1 MIGINNQRQRREPCG
16 IRIALSR
23 SGMCAMAARR
33 LRGIINRRRLIGVA
47 ISLFAL
53 TLSGAS
59 AADQVFFMALP
70 ENVLA
75 TAVGGNAFTVAGT
88 YFHSGAFVW
97 MPTSGD
103 TRLGGVSASAISRDG
118 RIIIGTARDSRGLQ
132 NAAIR
137 TVDEEWRLL
146 GSVVPNAVPCD
157 ELLSSAYGAT
167 DDGSVVVGLAWNGCS
182 FARAFRWDASR
193 GMVDLGSTNGGSTR
207 ANNISNDG
215 IVVIGWRT
223 HQTGFRQAVKWVGGK
238 EEPIVGPQELLGE
251 PHGINSNATIIVG
264 GGCDP
269 GATIVSS
276 PAWVWTPETGVKCY
290 PVQHPD
296 WLPRNIPFAPVMF
309 DLSDDGR
316 VIVGAYTFGLDSEAL
331 LWLDG
336 RVYFLKDY
344 LAQRGLPNAFD
355 RWVNTGFITAISRDG
370 RTLVG
375 YGAGPT
381 GFQGYMVVLP
391 EGTK

>member
-1 MIGINNQRQRREPCG
+1 MS
-16 IRIALSR
+16 AL
-23 SGMCAMAARR
+23 R
-33 LRGIINRRRLIGVA
+33 LRVINRLRLFGAAV
-47 ISLFAL
+47 SLFAL
-53 TLSGAS
+53 SLSGAS
-59 AADQVFFMALP
+59 AADEVFFMALP

-75 TAVGGNAFTVAGT
+75 TAVGGNAFAVAGT
-88 YFHSGAFVW
+88 HYPVGAMVW
-97 MPTSGD
+97 MPTSGE
-103 TRLGGVSASAISRDG
+103 TRLGGVGASAISRDG
-118 RIIIGTARDSRGLQ
+118 RIIIGDALDSRRLK

-137 TVDEEWRLL
+137 GVEGDWRLL
-146 GSVVPNAVPCD
+146 GSVVPNAAPCD
-157 ELLSSAYGAT
+157 ELLSSALGGT

-182 FARAFRWDASR
+182 YARAFRWDASR

-215 IVVIGWRT
+215 TVVIGWRT
-223 HQTGFRQAVKWVGGK
+223 HQTGFRQAVKWVGGSK
-238 EEPIVGPQELLGE
+238 EELIVGPHDLLGE
-251 PHGINSNATIIVG
+251 PHGINSDATIIVG

-276 PAWVWTPETGVKCY
+276 PAWVWTKETGVKCY
-290 PVQHPD
+290 PVQHPNS
-296 WLPRNIPFAPVMF
+296 LPRNIPYRPVMF

-355 RWVNTGFITAISRDG
+355 RWINTGFLTAVSRDG

-381 GFQGYMVVLP
+381 GFQGYIVILP

>member
-1 MIGINNQRQRREPCG
+1 
-16 IRIALSR
+16 
-23 SGMCAMAARR
+23 MCALR
-33 LRGIINRRRLIGVA
+33 LRPINRLRPFGVA
-47 ISLFAL
+47 ISMFAL

-75 TAVGGNAFTVAGT
+75 NAVGGNAFTVAGT
-88 YFHSGAFVW
+88 YYNGGAFLW

-103 TRLGGVSASAISRDG
+103 TRLGGVGASAISRDG
-118 RIIIGTARDSRGLQ
+118 RIIIGDARDSRGLK

-137 TVDEEWRLL
+137 SVEGEWRLL

-157 ELLSSAYGAT
+157 DLLSSALGGT

-182 FARAFRWDASR
+182 FARAFRWDASS
-193 GMVDLGSTNGGSTR
+193 GMVDLGSANGRSTR

-215 IVVIGWRT
+215 RVVIGWREEP
-223 HQTGFRQAVKWVGGK
+223 TGFRQAVKWVGLK
-238 EEPIVGPQELLGE
+238 EEVIVAPHELLGE
-251 PHGINSNATIIVG
+251 PHGINSDATIIVG
-264 GGCDP
+264 DNCDP
-269 GATIVSS
+269 GVTIISS

-290 PVQHPD
+290 PVQHPNS
-296 WLPRNIPFAPVMF
+296 LPRDIPYRPVML

-355 RWVNTGFITAISRDG
+355 RWINTGFLTAVSRDG

-381 GFQGYMVVLP
+381 GFQGYIVVLP

>member
-1 MIGINNQRQRREPCG
+1 MAS
-16 IRIALSR
+16 ALR
-23 SGMCAMAARR
+23 LRAPTMCALR
-33 LRGIINRRRLIGVA
+33 LRAINRLRLFGVA
-47 ISLFAL
+47 IGLFAL

-75 TAVGGNAFTVAGT
+75 TAVGGNAFTVAGS
-88 YFHSGAFVW
+88 YYHGGALLW

-103 TRLGGVSASAISRDG
+103 TRLGGVGASAISRDG
-118 RIIIGTARDSRGLQ
+118 RTIIGDARDSRGLK

-137 TVDEEWRLL
+137 SIDGEWRLL
-146 GSVVPNAVPCD
+146 GSVVPNAAPCD
-157 ELLSSAYGAT
+157 DLLSSALSGT

-215 IVVIGWRT
+215 TVVIGWRT
-223 HQTGFRQAVKWVGGK
+223 HQTGFREAVKWVGGGK
-238 EEPIVGPQELLGE
+238 EELIVAPHDLLGE
-251 PHGINSNATIIVG
+251 PHGINSDATIIVG

-290 PVQHPD
+290 PVQHPAS
-296 WLPRNIPFAPVMF
+296 LPRNIPYRPVMF

-336 RVYFLKDY
+336 RVHFLKDY

-355 RWVNTGFITAISRDG
+355 RWINTGFLTAVSRDG

-381 GFQGYMVVLP
+381 GFQGYIVILP